1 MNSLLR
7 MENISKHY
15 PGVLALDN
23 VSFDLTEGEVH
34 CLVGE
39 NGAGKSTLMKIL
51 SGAIKK
57 DDGRVII
64 NDKEAEINNPADSQM
79 LGIGLIY
86 QDFKLVQELTAAD
99 NIFLGNE
106 ISKEFFFLDKKKM
119 NEQAK
124 LTLEQLGEKIN
135 TDIPV
140 DKLSIA
146 QKQFVEI
153 AKALR
158 RNVKILAMDE
168 PTAPLTNQ
176 ETENLFSTIRKLKEK
191 GTGIIY
197 ISHRLEE
204 IFQIGDRV
212 TVLRD
217 GKSAGTFN
225 LNDVD
230 SKKLIQLMVGREL
243 AEEFPR
249 HSSERGEEILKLQ
262 NVEGGILKNIN
273 LELYKGE
280 ILGLAGLIGSGRSE
294 LVRIIFGA
302 DKKENGKLFLN
313 GKELIIRS
321 PRNAIDSGIA
331 LLTEDRNRYGLFME
345 LNIRKNITISNLK
358 SLLSGIFIDK
368 KKEADASLNFFNQL
382 KIKAPSVETKV
393 EALSGGNRQKVVL
406 ARWLFSDSQ
415 VLIFDEPT
423 AGIDIG
429 VKYEIYNLIN
439 KLADEGAGIIVIS
452 SDLPELIGISDRIAV
467 MCDGRIT
474 GILDRTEFNQEKI
487 LTLATKF
494 LEEK

>member
-1 MNSLLR
+1 MNNLLR
-7 MENISKHY
+7 MENISKHF

-23 VSFDLTEGEVH
+23 VSFDLKEGEVH

-51 SGAIKK
+51 SGAILK
-57 DDGRVII
+57 DSGKIFI
-64 NDKEAEINNPADSQM
+64 NDKEAEINGPYDSQM

-86 QDFKLVQELTAAD
+86 QDFKLVPELTAAD

-106 ISKEFFFLDKKKM
+106 ISKNFFFLDKNKM
-119 NEQAK
+119 NRLAK
-124 LTLEQLGEKIN
+124 LTLDQLGEKIE
-135 TDIPV
+135 TDIPI

-158 RNVKILAMDE
+158 RNVKIVAMDE
-168 PTAPLTNQ
+168 PSAPLTNQ
-176 ETENLFSTIRKLKEK
+176 ETENLFLTINKLKEN

-204 IFQIGDRV
+204 IFKIGDRV

-217 GKSAGTFN
+217 GKSAGTFK
-225 LNDVD
+225 LNYVD
-230 SKKLIQLMVGREL
+230 SKRLIQLMVGREL

-249 HSSERGEEILKLQ
+249 HSLKRGKEILRLE
-262 NVEGGILKNIN
+262 NIRGGILKNIN
-273 LELYKGE
+273 LQVYRGE
-280 ILGLAGLIGSGRSE
+280 IVGLAGLVGSGRSE

-302 DKKENGKLFLN
+302 DKKENGEILLN
-313 GKELIIRS
+313 GKELITRS
-321 PRNAIDSGIA
+321 PRDAIDSGIA
-331 LLTEDRNRYGLFME
+331 LLTEDRNKYGLFME
-345 LNIRKNITISNLK
+345 LNIRKNITISSLK
-358 SLLSGIFIDK
+358 NLLSGIFIDK
-368 KKEADASLNFFNQL
+368 KKEAEVSLNFFNQL
-382 KIKAPSVETKV
+382 KIKAPSVETRV

-415 VLIFDEPT
+415 LFIFDEPT

-429 VKYEIYNLIN
+429 VKYEIYGLIN

-474 GILDRTEFNQEKI
+474 GILDKPEFNQEKI
-487 LTLATKF
+487 LTLATSF
-494 LEEK
+494 

>member
-158 RNVKILAMDE
+158 HNVKILAMDE

-280 ILGLAGLIGSGRSE
+280 ILGLAGLVGSGRSE

-439 KLADEGAGIIVIS
+439 KLADESAGIIVIS

>member
-1 MNSLLR
+1 MTNLLL

-15 PGVLALDN
+15 PGVLALNN
-23 VSFDLTEGEVH
+23 VSFDLIPGEVH
-34 CLVGE
+34 CLIGE

-57 DDGRVII
+57 DSGRIFI
-64 NDKEAEINNPADSQM
+64 NDKEAEINDPPDSQR

-86 QDFKLVQELTAAD
+86 QDFKLVPELTAAD

-106 ISKEFFFLDKKKM
+106 LSKKFSLLDKNKM
-119 NEQAK
+119 NELAAS
-124 LTLEQLGEKIN
+124 TLNQLGEKI
-135 TDIPV
+135 DPALPV
-140 DKLSIA
+140 YKLSIA
-146 QKQFVEI
+146 QKQVVEI

-168 PTAPLTNQ
+168 PTAPLTNK
-176 ETENLFSTIRKLKEK
+176 EIDTLFAAIKKLKEN

-204 IFQIGDRV
+204 IFKIGDRV

-225 LNDVD
+225 LTGVN
-230 SKKLIQLMVGREL
+230 SNKLIQLMVGREL
-243 AEEFPR
+243 AVEFPQ
-249 HSSERGEEILKLQ
+249 HSSQKGKEILNLV
-262 NVEGGILKNIN
+262 NLTGGILKNIN
-273 LELYKGE
+273 LRLYKGE
-280 ILGLAGLIGSGRSE
+280 VLGLAGLIGAGRSE
-294 LVRIIFGA
+294 LVRIVFGA
-302 DKKENGKLFLN
+302 DKKQSGKILLN
-313 GKELIIRS
+313 EKELIINS
-321 PRNAIDSGIA
+321 PRDAIDSGIA
-331 LLTEDRNRYGLFME
+331 LLTEDRNLYGLFME
-345 LNIRKNITISNLK
+345 LNIRKNITISNLNK
-358 SLLSGIFIDK
+358 LHPGIFIDK
-368 KKEADASLNFFNQL
+368 NKEFETSLKFFNQL
-382 KIKAPSVETKV
+382 KIKAPSIETKV

-406 ARWLFSDSQ
+406 ARWLFSDSK

-439 KLADEGAGIIVIS
+439 KLVEEGIGIIIIS
-452 SDLPELIGISDRIAV
+452 SDLPELIGVSDRIAV
-467 MCDGRIT
+467 MCDGKIT
-474 GILDRTEFNQEKI
+474 GILNKPEFNQEKI

>member
-57 DDGRVII
+57 DGGRVII

-439 KLADEGAGIIVIS
+439 KLADESAGIIVIS

>member
-1 MNSLLR
+1 

>member
-243 AEEFPR
+243 AEKFPR
-249 HSSERGEEILKLQ
+249 HSSGRGEEILKLQ

-280 ILGLAGLIGSGRSE
+280 ILGLAGLVGSGRSE

-368 KKEADASLNFFNQL
+368 KKEVDASLNFFNQL

>member
-64 NDKEAEINNPADSQM
+64 NNKEAEINNPADSQM